1 MDRSLGD
8 GGMALL
14 GQLGVSFTSYGEGW
28 VEARWV
34 PTEAACN
41 PLGPVHGGVYAV
53 VHDAAMNFATNSAL
67 EKGDR
72 CATISITYSTMR
84 GAAGWRRARGA
95 RRGHPPGPPDR
106 VPGDHRDQR
115 RRRAGLEGQ
124 RAVHPPPQGADGM
137 TTRTVVVGGG
147 IMGAGIA
154 YEARVAGCP
163 VTIVEAKPEL
173 LEAAEQRVAH
183 YESRARA
190 KGAEL
195 DGFGPLDLSTDLAA
209 AAANA
214 DVIVEAVSEDLGLK
228 SSIFETVGAAA
239 NDDAVLASNTSGLP
253 IEVLGAASGR
263 PGQVVGTHFFNPVP
277 AMRLVEVVRS
287 VSTTDETVSRA
298 LAFCHALGKETV
310 EIRDL
315 PGFVT
320 TRLGTLL
327 MCEADRVH
335 TSRASHRPRTSIPR

>member
-1 MDRSLGD
+1 
-8 GGMALL
+8 
-14 GQLGVSFTSYGEGW
+14 V
-28 VEARWV
+28 
-34 PTEAACN
+34 
-41 PLGPVHGGVYAV
+41 
-53 VHDAAMNFATNSAL
+53 
-67 EKGDR
+67 
-72 CATISITYSTMR
+72 
-84 GAAGWRRARGA
+84 
-95 RRGHPPGPPDR
+95 
-106 VPGDHRDQR
+106 
-115 RRRAGLEGQ
+115 
-124 RAVHPPPQGADGM
+124 
-137 TTRTVVVGGG
+137 TTHTVVVGGG

-154 YEARVAGCP
+154 YEARVAGYP

-195 DGFGPLDLSTDLAA
+195 DGFGSLDLSTDLAE

-239 NDDAVLASNTSGLP
+239 GDDAVLASNTSGLP

-287 VSTTDETVSRA
+287 VSTTDETVSGA

-315 PGFVT
+315 PGFIT

-327 MCEADRVH
+327 MCEAARAYEQGVASAADLDTAMKLGYNHPMGPLELADRVGLD
-335 TSRASHRPRTSIPR
+335 TLLAILDDMREAYGDAFRAPPLLRQMVAAGKLGRKSGHGFYDYS

>member
-1 MDRSLGD
+1 
-8 GGMALL
+8 
-14 GQLGVSFTSYGEGW
+14 
-28 VEARWV
+28 
-34 PTEAACN
+34 
-41 PLGPVHGGVYAV
+41 
-53 VHDAAMNFATNSAL
+53 
-67 EKGDR
+67 
-72 CATISITYSTMR
+72 
-84 GAAGWRRARGA
+84 
-95 RRGHPPGPPDR
+95 
-106 VPGDHRDQR
+106 
-115 RRRAGLEGQ
+115 
-124 RAVHPPPQGADGM
+124 M

-154 YEARVAGCP
+154 YEARVAGYP
-163 VTIVEAKPEL
+163 VTIVEAKPEF
-173 LEAAEQRVAH
+173 LEAAEERVAH

-195 DGFGPLDLSTDLAA
+195 AGFGPLDLSTDLAA
-209 AAANA
+209 AAGSA

-239 NDDAVLASNTSGLP
+239 SDTALLASNTSGLP

-287 VSTTDETVSRA
+287 VSTTDETVNRA

-315 PGFVT
+315 PGFIT

-327 MCEADRVH
+327 MCEAARAYEQGVASAADLDTAMKLGYNHPMGPLELADRVGLD
-335 TSRASHRPRTSIPR
+335 TLLAILDDMREAYGDAFRAPPLLRQMVAAGKLGRKSGHGFYEYS